1 MPTKL
6 SVLTVLFA
14 ALGTTGAFA
23 AEICEIHPLL
33 RGTDGAAAQC
43 TNLDDG
49 RQLNSNADLPKVAVV
64 KKLLEMGYVAK
75 SDSMFV
81 KQ

>member
-1 MPTKL
+1 MKAFGL
-6 SVLTVLFA
+6 ILALLTV
-14 ALGTTGAFA
+14 TVPAFA
-23 AEICEIHPLL
+23 AEVCEIHPVLT
-33 RGTDGAAAQC
+33 GSDGAAAHC

-49 RQLNSNADLPKVAVV
+49 RSLNATALPKVAVV

-75 SDSMFV
+75 GDALFI

>member
-1 MPTKL
+1 MKALMKALVLSLGFL
-6 SVLTVLFA
+6 SVSA
-14 ALGTTGAFA
+14 ASA

-49 RQLNSNADLPKVAVV
+49 RALNANADLPKVAVV

-75 SDSMFV
+75 SDSMFI